1 MIIEELKEFVIRDEM
16 RGFSGRQVMYRFPN
30 GYGASVVNGRILHSF
45 PFYVELAVVKYKN
58 KDDNKFELTY
68 DTPITND
75 IELPDN
81 DEELKDM
88 LLRIKAL
95 INKLEVNYE

>member
-16 RGFSGRQVMYRFPN
+16 RPFSGRQVMYRFPN
-30 GYGASVVNGRILHSF
+30 GFGASVVNGRILHIF
-45 PFYVELAVVKYKN
+45 DFYVELAVVKYSN

-75 IELPDN
+75 VELPAN

-88 LLRIKAL
+88 LLRIKE
-95 INKLEVNYE
+95 KKRRE

>member
-16 RGFSGRQVMYRFPN
+16 RSFAGRQVMYRFPN
-30 GYGASVVNGRILHSF
+30 GYGASVVNGRILHNFS
-45 PFYVELAVVKYKN
+45 FYVELAVVKYSN
-58 KDDNKFELTY
+58 KDDNKFSLTY
-68 DTPITND
+68 DTPITDN

-88 LLRIKAL
+88 LIRIKNL
-95 INKLEVNYE
+95 K

>member
-1 MIIEELKEFVIRDEM
+1 MIIEELKEFIIRDEM
-16 RGFSGRQVMYRFPN
+16 RDFAGRQVIYRFPN
-30 GYGASVVNGRILHSF
+30 GYGASVVNGRILHGF
-45 PFYVELAVVKYKN
+45 PFYVELAVVKYSN

-68 DTPITND
+68 ETPITND

-88 LLRIKAL
+88 LIRIKEL
-95 INKLEVNYE
+95 K